1 MFEKL
6 INGSSTAD
14 RKAAAQ
20 EVTEQM
26 LSGGAASF
34 KVCVGSLCHTL
45 CMSSRF
51 YAYALVY
58 MLMLSCVMLLLTL
71 VSALQADGIVDK
83 VKVAAEHKN
92 AEGGLLAVKA
102 LAETKHSAAEAYVV
116 AMLPILMD
124 KYADKVLDCQFN

>member
-1 MFEKL
+1 
-6 INGSSTAD
+6 
-14 RKAAAQ
+14 
-20 EVTEQM
+20 
-26 LSGGAASF
+26 
-34 KVCVGSLCHTL
+34 
-45 CMSSRF
+45 
-51 YAYALVY
+51 
-58 MLMLSCVMLLLTL
+58 
-71 VSALQADGIVDK
+71 VDK